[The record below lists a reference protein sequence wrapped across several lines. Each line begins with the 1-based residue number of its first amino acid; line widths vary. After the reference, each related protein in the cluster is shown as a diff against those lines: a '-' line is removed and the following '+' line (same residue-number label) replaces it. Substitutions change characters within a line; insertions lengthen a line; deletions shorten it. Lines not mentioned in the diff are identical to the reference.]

1 MTAPQFRPLKFGVTR
16 VNLRNGTDGTRYLQ
30 ADQDLQAFPDRLTD
44 RLQHWAQVKPEHSF
58 MARRIQQADGTLG
71 DWQHISYAQ
80 AWQTARNIAQG
91 LIDRGLN
98 AERPVVI
105 LSENSLEHA
114 LLALGCLVAGVPY
127 VPTSP
132 PYSLVSVDYDKLK
145 HVLSTVTPGMVFA
158 SDARYAKAIAA
169 TVSDDMEVVMVE
181 GDVPG
186 RSVTAFESLCSQ
198 PATPAVDAAM
208 AATGPDTIAK
218 FLFTSGSTK
227 LPKAVI
233 NTNRLWC
240 ANQQQMAQS
249 MPVLAE
255 QELVLVDWLPWNHT
269 FGGNHNFGM
278 TVFHGGTLYID
289 DGKPTPALM
298 HETLRNLREIAPTVY
313 FNVPTGFEAIA
324 HAMQTDDQLRKTL
337 LSRVQMFF
345 YAGAALAQPIWDS
358 LYASQEREVGERIV
372 MGTGL
377 GMTESGPFGIF
388 VTNPFVQAGDLGVPT
403 PGLELKLVNMQGKT
417 EVRYRGPNITPGYWR
432 NPEETASAFDEE
444 GFFKTGDAVQWID
457 ETDVHLGLK
466 FDGRI
471 AEDFKLATGTFVS
484 VGPLRAKIIAAGAPF
499 IQDAVLTGINLK
511 EVGAMIFP
519 TPAVRALSG
528 LPADAPLADV
538 LASAPVLAKFQDIVN
553 TLAQTSTGSAN
564 RIARLCLLSEPPT
577 IDKGEITDKGSINQR
592 SVLTHRADT
601 VAALHADTLH
611 DIKEEKMA
619 SKGFFNAFA
628 DVWMHDGVRTPMV
641 DYCGSLGHI
650 SPTDLGIKAAREALK
665 RAGIAASE
673 IGSVITGNMAPGDFD
688 QFVLPRHIGLYA
700 GVPQEVPAI
709 MVQRICGTGF
719 ELFRQ
724 AGEQIEAGVCEA
736 ALVVGTESM
745 TRNPIAAF
753 DHRTGFKL
761 GAPVGFKDFMW
772 EALKDPAA
780 GINMIQTAENLA
792 KKYSI
797 TREEV
802 DQFASDS
809 FAKAVAAQAE
819 GFHAG
824 EIVPVV
830 TEKFEL
836 EGYVSR

>member
-1 MTAPQFRPLKFGVTR
+1 MNAPKFRPLKFGVTR
-16 VNLRNGTDGTRYLQ
+16 VSLRDGEPGTRYLQ
-30 ADQDLQAFPDRLTD
+30 ADQALQAFPNRLTD
-44 RLQHWAQVKPEHSF
+44 RLQHWAHTKPHQTF
-58 MARRIQQADGTLG
+58 MARRVKNTDGTLG
-71 DWQHISYAQ
+71 DWRHITYAQ
-80 AWQTARNIAQG
+80 AWQTARSIAQSV
-91 LIDRGLN
+91 LDRGLS

-114 LLALGCLVAGVPY
+114 LLALGCLIAGVPY

-145 HVLSTVTPGMVFA
+145 HVLRTVTPGLVFA

-169 TVSDDMEVVMVE
+169 TVGEDMEVVMCE

-186 RSVTAFESLCSQ
+186 RSVTAFDNLC
-198 PATPAVDAAM
+198 ATAATAAVDAAM

-324 HAMQTDDQLRKTL
+324 HAMQNDDQLRKTL

-403 PGLELKLVNMQGKT
+403 PGLELKLVDTDGKT

-432 NPEETASAFDEE
+432 NAEETTGAFDEE
-444 GFFKTGDAVQWID
+444 GFFKTGDAVKWID
-457 ETDVHLGLK
+457 ETDEHLGLK

-484 VGPLRAKIIAAGAPF
+484 VGPLRAKIIAAGAPY

-528 LPADAPLADV
+528 LSADAPLAEV
-538 LASAPVLAKFQDIVN
+538 LGSAPVQAKFQEIVN
-553 TLAQTSTGSAN
+553 TLALSATGSAN
-564 RIARLCLLSEPPT
+564 RIARMCLLAEPPT

-592 SVLTHRADT
+592 SVLAHRAAT
-601 VAALHADTLH
+601 VAALH
-611 DIKEEKMA
+611 E
-619 SKGFFNAFA
+619 
-628 DVWMHDGVRTPMV
+628 
-641 DYCGSLGHI
+641 GSLPHI
-650 SPTDLGIKAAREALK
+650 L
-665 RAGIAASE
+665 
-673 IGSVITGNMAPGDFD
+673 
-688 QFVLPRHIGLYA
+688 Q
-700 GVPQEVPAI
+700 PQ
-709 MVQRICGTGF
+709 
-719 ELFRQ
+719 
-724 AGEQIEAGVCEA
+724 
-736 ALVVGTESM
+736 
-745 TRNPIAAF
+745 
-753 DHRTGFKL
+753 
-761 GAPVGFKDFMW
+761 
-772 EALKDPAA
+772 
-780 GINMIQTAENLA
+780 
-792 KKYSI
+792 
-797 TREEV
+797 
-802 DQFASDS
+802 
-809 FAKAVAAQAE
+809 
-819 GFHAG
+819 
-824 EIVPVV
+824 
-830 TEKFEL
+830 
-836 EGYVSR
+836 